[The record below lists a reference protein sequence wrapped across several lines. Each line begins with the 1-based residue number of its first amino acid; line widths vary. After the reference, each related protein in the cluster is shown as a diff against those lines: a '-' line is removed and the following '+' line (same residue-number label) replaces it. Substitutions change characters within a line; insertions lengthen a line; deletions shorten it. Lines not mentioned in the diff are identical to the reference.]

1 MSEELDV
8 IQEESVSTGRQKSK
22 YSNNQIVVFK
32 FGDRNLVGKIIDVRP
47 VNKKIAYLILGED
60 GKEYGHMF
68 ADTAYAECID
78 TNLTKIFYKNYNLD
92 LNAIP
97 EKVEEAA
104 AIKIKTKPT
113 AEIEEIE
120 QEEDDVVLFD
130 FDEAIPSDDED

>member
-1 MSEELDV
+1 MSEELDL
-8 IQEESVSTGRQKSK
+8 IQEEPVVGRVKTK
-22 YSNNQIVVFK
+22 YSNNQIVVFR

-47 VNKKIAYLILGED
+47 VNKRISYLILGED

-68 ADTAYAECID
+68 ADTDYAECID

-104 AIKIKTKPT
+104 AIKIKAKPVT
-113 AEIEEIE
+113 EIEEIE
-120 QEEDDVVLFD
+120 QEDDEAVLFD
-130 FDEAIPSDDED
+130 FDEAIPIDDEE

>member
-1 MSEELDV
+1 MSEELDL
-8 IQEESVSTGRQKSK
+8 IQEEPVVGRVKTK
-22 YSNNQIVVFK
+22 YSNNQIVVFR

-47 VNKKIAYLILGED
+47 VNKRISYLILGED

-68 ADTAYAECID
+68 ADTDYAECID

-104 AIKIKTKPT
+104 AIKIKAKPV

-120 QEEDDVVLFD
+120 QEDDEAVLFD
-130 FDEAIPSDDED
+130 FDEAIPFDDEE